1 MPATATR
8 RPKRRCGTRTVETVR
23 HCWPGPRRSCSSPAS
38 TDRRS
43 SAPWLVVPP
52 PPLVRRR
59 LRVAL
64 RRVLPLLLTPEGSDV
79 EVVPS
84 SPHLLVAGVV
94 DEVGAEHAV
103 AVAYERVRAVPR
115 IHAEVLVEAVR
126 DRVPRNELPA
136 HSRLQAVDIRLRRA
150 RGERE
155 CGIAG

>member
-1 MPATATR
+1 MLLWFFQSSSYSNCQVNTIFLP
-8 RPKRRCGTRTVETVR
+8 V
-23 HCWPGPRRSCSSPAS
+23 CSSRGSLAVAGLCGCAAPA
-38 TDRRS
+38 DLFEDLGGGFVV
-43 SAPWLVVPP
+43 AVLVVPP

-84 SPHLLVAGVV
+84 VPHLLVTAAV

-103 AVAYERVRAVPR
+103 TVAYERVRAVPL

-136 HSRLQAVDIRLRRA
+136 HSCL
-150 RGERE
+150 
-155 CGIAG
+155 